1 VVRLRVLDEVTWDGK
16 PVPGERTHALL
27 RALVEA
33 GSRGLGEKLL
43 VEDVWA
49 DDPPANPTKAL
60 QVVVSRARSAT
71 AAEAIERTT
80 HGYRLALPLDQVDA
94 WSLRPA
100 ALRLAGEGQYAEA
113 LPLLTQLVE
122 LDQGGGDDEV
132 TEARLRA
139 IAAVHGTPAA
149 LDAYEAYREQ
159 LAERLGIDPAP
170 RLQELHREL
179 LARDAPVRSGLRFDA
194 DEMIGRDADLAALG
208 TLVRTHRVVSI
219 VGAGGL
225 GKTRLA
231 HLMGRQAEQPVVH
244 FVELVSVTS
253 NDGVAVEVADALGAR
268 ESAASRR
275 SRLATRTDPIGRI
288 VDLIGTMPTLL
299 IVDNCEQVVEGVAD
313 LVSALIARTPALTV
327 LATTRIPLGLAAE
340 RTYLLPEL
348 SPTDAAALFVER
360 AQAARPGAVLDPERV
375 RALVDRLDGLPLA
388 VELAAAKVRV
398 MGVPEIE
405 RRLENRFALLRG
417 GARDAPERHQ
427 TLLAVIDWSWNL
439 LTEPERIAL
448 RRLSVF
454 RDGFSLEGASAVL
467 AQEDGYGDA
476 LDVVT
481 ALVEQ
486 SLVVVSE
493 DGAVR
498 YRLLETVREFGR
510 MQLVDAGDD
519 KVADERVRAWAVD
532 VARGAR
538 RTLFTREQVET
549 MTLLRAEEGNLVESL
564 RHALGVE
571 DVEAAAALLAALV
584 TFWSV
589 EGSHLKILNL
599 AVPAL
604 PLLAEHPVL
613 PGTEEDLRVAL
624 ATILVTARVF
634 VGHDQEAGIARLREL
649 GSETAEPRTRAVII
663 GLLALTDAGPTGQM
677 EALTRLSMSEDRYV
691 AGWCSIW
698 ASQIAENLGDLD
710 VAIEMGKRALHHADP
725 ADGPWSEAL
734 ARAHLAGLMLQAG
747 RREQAR
753 EYAEAAIS
761 PMAELGAVEDWAQ
774 TRAAVAL
781 VAISQGDL
789 IQAERILDELARDDR
804 VESVFGGAISQL
816 CGRAELLLAQ
826 GRIDD
831 GLAAYRSAVTR
842 LEGRGFPGVDLDGL
856 EPWVLFPQAASV
868 AAHCRYGHRDEAA
881 GARGDLRAK
890 AVGVLG
896 GDEAFIDHPIM
907 GAVLFALAAWEVTGS
922 DLSAD
927 TEGSDGPAARLLAL
941 AEAFSLNRMLPS
953 LDPEWIRT
961 LGAARSVADLD
972 VPRERLREEAAHLLA
987 QLD

>member
-1 VVRLRVLDEVTWDGK
+1 MVRLRVLDEVSWDGK
-16 PVPGERTHALL
+16 AVPGERTHALL
-27 RALVEA
+27 RALVDA
-33 GSRGLGEKLL
+33 GSRGLGEELL

-71 AAEAIERTT
+71 AADAIERTA
-80 HGYRLALPLDQVDA
+80 HGYRLALAPEQVDA
-94 WSLRPA
+94 WSLRPE
-100 ALRLAGEGQYAEA
+100 ALRLASDGQYAEA
-113 LPLLTQLVE
+113 LPLLTRLIE
-122 LDQGGGDDEV
+122 LDQLGGDDEV

-139 IAAVHGTPAA
+139 TAAVHGTPAA

-159 LAERLGIDPAP
+159 LADRLGIDPAP

-208 TLVRTHRVVSI
+208 SLVRTHRVVSI

-253 NDGVAVEVADALGAR
+253 DDGVAVEVADALGAR
-268 ESAASRR
+268 ESVASRR
-275 SRLATRTDPIGRI
+275 SRLPTRTDPIGRI
-288 VDLIGTMPTLL
+288 VDLIGTVPTLL
-299 IVDNCEQVVEGVAD
+299 IIDNCEQVVEGVAD

-348 SPTDAAALFVER
+348 SPADAAALFVER

-398 MGVPEIE
+398 MSVPEIE

-439 LTEPERIAL
+439 LTERERIAL

-454 RDGFSLEGASAVL
+454 RDGFSLDGASAVL
-467 AQEDGYGDA
+467 EDDA

-493 DGAVR
+493 DGVVR

-519 KVADERVRAWAVD
+519 VIADGRLRAWAID
-532 VARGAR
+532 LARTAR
-538 RTLFTREQVET
+538 RRLFTRDQVET

-564 RHALGVE
+564 RHAIAEGDAAL
-571 DVEAAAALLAALV
+571 AAAVLAALV

-604 PLLAEHPVL
+604 PLLAERPIV
-613 PGTEEDLRVAL
+613 PGTEEDLRGAL
-624 ATILVTARVF
+624 ASILITARVF
-634 VGHDQEAGIARLREL
+634 MGHDQEAGVARLREL
-649 GSETAEPRTRAVII
+649 GTDAAEPRTRALMV
-663 GLLALTDAGPTGQM
+663 GLLTLTDAGPTGQM
-677 EALTRLSMSEDRYV
+677 EELARLSVSDDRHI

-698 ASQIAENLGDLD
+698 ASQVAENLGDLD
-710 VAIEMGKRALHHADP
+710 RAIEMGERALSHADP
-725 ADGPWSEAL
+725 EDGPWSEAL
-734 ARAHLAGLMLQAG
+734 VRAHLAGVMLQAG

-753 EYAEAAIS
+753 EYAEAAI
-761 PMAELGAVEDWAQ
+761 PAMAELGAVEDWAQ
-774 TRAAVAL
+774 TNAAVAL
-781 VAISQGDL
+781 VAISQGDFAR
-789 IQAERILDELARDDR
+789 AERILDELAHDDR

-826 GRIDD
+826 GRIDE
-831 GLAAYRSAVTR
+831 GLAAYRSAVVR
-842 LEGRGFPGVDLDGL
+842 LGSRVFPGVDLDGL
-856 EPWVLFPQAASV
+856 EPWVLFPQAASIS
-868 AAHCRYGHRDEAA
+868 AHCRYGHRGDVRAGRDE
-881 GARGDLRAK
+881 LRAK
-890 AVGVLG
+890 AASVLASA
-896 GDEAFIDHPIM
+896 DPFIDHPIM
-907 GAVLFALAAWEVTGS
+907 GGVLFALAAWELTAGS
-922 DLSAD
+922 APSAGDD
-927 TEGSDGPAARLLAL
+927 TAVRLLAL

-953 LDPEWIRT
+953 LDPEWIRP
-961 LGAARSVADLD
+961 LVPAESIVALD
-972 VPRERLREEAAHLLA
+972 VPRERLREEAGRLLA

>member
-27 RALVEA
+27 RALVDA
-33 GSRGLGEKLL
+33 GSRGLGEELL

-49 DDPPANPTKAL
+49 ADPPANPTKAL

-71 AAEAIERTT
+71 TAEAIERTA
-80 HGYRLALPLDQVDA
+80 HGYRLALPAEQVDA

-100 ALRLAGEGQYAEA
+100 ALRLAAEGQYAEA
-113 LPLLTQLVE
+113 LPLLTQLTE
-122 LDQGGGDDEV
+122 LDGRGDDDEV
-132 TEARLRA
+132 LEARLRA
-139 IAAVHGTPAA
+139 TAAVQGTPAA

-159 LAERLGIDPAP
+159 LADRLGIDPAP

-194 DEMIGRDADLAALG
+194 DEMIGRDADVAALS
-208 TLVRTHRVVSI
+208 TLIRSHRVVSI

-244 FVELVSVTS
+244 FVELVSVTHG
-253 NDGVAVEVADALGAR
+253 DGVAVEVADALGAR
-268 ESAASRR
+268 ESVASRR
-275 SRLATRTDPIGRI
+275 SRLPPRTDPIGRI
-288 VDLIGTMPTLL
+288 VDLIGTVPTLL
-299 IVDNCEQVVEGVAD
+299 IIDNCEQVVEGVAD

-348 SPTDAAALFVER
+348 SPADAAALFVER
-360 AQAARPGAVLDPERV
+360 AQAARPGAVLEPERV

-398 MGVPEIE
+398 MSVPEIE

-439 LTEPERIAL
+439 LTEPERVAL

-454 RDGFSLEGASAVL
+454 RDGFSLDGASAIL
-467 AQEDGYGDA
+467 APDDEHGDA

-493 DGAVR
+493 ESTVR

-519 KVADERVRAWAVD
+519 VIADERVRAWAIQLSR
-532 VARGAR
+532 AAQR
-538 RTLFTREQVET
+538 RLFSREQVET
-549 MTLLRAEEGNLVESL
+549 MTLLRAEEGNLVETL
-564 RHALGVE
+564 RHAISAD
-571 DVEAAAALLAALV
+571 DVELAAAVLAALV

-604 PLLAEHPVL
+604 PLLAERPII
-613 PGTEEDLRVAL
+613 PGTEEDLRVSL
-624 ATILVTARVF
+624 ASILITARVF
-634 VGHDQEAGIARLREL
+634 VGHDQETGIARLREL
-649 GSETAEPRTRAVII
+649 GSEAAEPRTRAVVI
-663 GLLALTDAGPTGQM
+663 GLLSLDDAGPTGQM
-677 EALTRLSMSEDRYV
+677 EVLAQLSTSEDRYV

-698 ASQIAENLGDLD
+698 ASQVAENLGDLD
-710 VAIEMGKRALHHADP
+710 LAIEMGERALSHADP

-734 ARAHLAGLMLQAG
+734 VRAHLAGVLLQAG

-753 EYAEAAIS
+753 EYAEAAIPAMS
-761 PMAELGAVEDWAQ
+761 ELGAVEDWAQ

-781 VAISQGDL
+781 VAISQDDL
-789 IQAERILDELARDDR
+789 VEAERILDDLARDDR

-826 GRIDD
+826 GRTDD
-831 GLAAYRSAVTR
+831 GLAAYRSAVSR
-842 LEGRGFPGVDLDGL
+842 LADRGFPGVDMDGL

-868 AAHCRYGHRDEAA
+868 AAHCRHGRRGEAHDARD
-881 GARGDLRAK
+881 DLRIK
-890 AVGVLG
+890 AAAVLA
-896 GDEAFIDHPIM
+896 GDDAFIDHPIM
-907 GAVLFALAAWEVTGS
+907 GAVLFALAAWESTGGPS
-922 DLSAD
+922 PTGDDL
-927 TEGSDGPAARLLAL
+927 AARLLAL

-953 LDPEWIRT
+953 LDPDWIRP
-961 LGAARSVADLD
+961 LVPARPALD
-972 VPRERLREEAAHLLA
+972 VPRERLREEAGRLLA
-987 QLD
+987 QLG

>member
-27 RALVEA
+27 RALVDS
-33 GSRGLGEKLL
+33 GSRGMGEQAL
-43 VEDVWA
+43 VEEVWA
-49 DDPPANPTKAL
+49 EDPPANPTKAL

-71 AAEAIERTT
+71 AADAIERTA
-80 HGYRLALPLDQVDA
+80 HGYRLALAADQVDA
-94 WSLRPA
+94 WSLRPE
-100 ALRLAGEGQYAEA
+100 ALRLAAEGQYAEA
-113 LPLLTQLVE
+113 LPLLTRLAELGQLR
-122 LDQGGGDDEV
+122 DDDEV
-132 TEARLRA
+132 LEARLRA
-139 IAAVHGTPAA
+139 TAAVHGTPAA
-149 LDAYEAYREQ
+149 LEAYETYREQ
-159 LAERLGIDPAP
+159 LADRLGIDPAP

-194 DEMIGRDADLAALG
+194 DEMIGRDADLAALSS
-208 TLVRTHRVVSI
+208 LIRSHRVVSI

-253 NDGVAVEVADALGAR
+253 DDGVAVEVADALGAR
-268 ESAASRR
+268 ESVASRR
-275 SRLATRTDPIGRI
+275 SRLPTRTDPIGRI
-288 VDLIGTMPTLL
+288 VDLIGTVPTLL
-299 IVDNCEQVVEGVAD
+299 IIDNCEQVVEGVAD
-313 LVSALIARTPALTV
+313 LVSALVARTPALTV

-348 SPTDAAALFVER
+348 SPADAAALFVER

-375 RALVDRLDGLPLA
+375 RALVSRLDGLPLA

-398 MGVPEIE
+398 MSVPEIE

-439 LTEPERIAL
+439 LAEAERIAL

-454 RDGFSLEGASAVL
+454 RDGFSLDGASAVL
-467 AQEDGYGDA
+467 APGDEHSDALDA

-493 DGAVR
+493 DGTVR

-519 KVADERVRAWAVD
+519 AVADERVRAWAIELS
-532 VARGAR
+532 RSAR
-538 RTLFTREQVET
+538 RRLFTRHQVET
-549 MTLLRAEEGNLVESL
+549 MMLLRAEEGNLVESL
-564 RHALGVE
+564 RRAVGHDDAE
-571 DVEAAAALLAALV
+571 PAAAVLAALA
-584 TFWSV
+584 TFWSI

-604 PLLAEHPVL
+604 PLLAERPII

-624 ATILVTARVF
+624 ASILITARVF
-634 VGHDQEAGIARLREL
+634 VGHDHETGIARLREL
-649 GSETAEPRTRAVII
+649 GAETAEPRTRAVVV
-663 GLLALTDAGPTGQM
+663 GLLALADAGPTRQM
-677 EALTRLSMSEDRYV
+677 EVLAELSTSPERHV

-698 ASQIAENLGDLD
+698 ASQVAENLGDLD
-710 VAIEMGKRALHHADP
+710 LAIEMGERALAHADP
-725 ADGPWSEAL
+725 DDGPWSEAL
-734 ARAHLAGLMLQAG
+734 VRAHLAGVLLQAG

-753 EYAEAAIS
+753 EYAEAAT
-761 PMAELGAVEDWAQ
+761 PAMAELGAVEDWAQ

-789 IQAERILDELARDDR
+789 AEAERILDELALDDR

-826 GRIDD
+826 GRIQD

-842 LEGRGFPGVDLDGL
+842 LAGRGFPGVDLDGL

-868 AAHCRYGHRDEAA
+868 AAHCRYGHRDEACA
-881 GARGDLRAK
+881 ARDDLRTK
-890 AVGVLG
+890 AAAVLA
-896 GDEAFIDHPIM
+896 GDEVFIDHPIM
-907 GAVLFALAAWEVTGS
+907 GAVLFALGAWELTGGTS
-922 DLSAD
+922 GPGDD
-927 TEGSDGPAARLLAL
+927 TAGRLLSM

-953 LDPEWIRT
+953 LDPDSIRS
-961 LGAARSVADLD
+961 LVPAESGAALD
-972 VPRERLREEAAHLLA
+972 VPRERLREEAARLLA
-987 QLD
+987 QLS